1 MNTTPDSPE
10 AWRTLRARAAAQ
22 LPPDF
27 ADRVLR
33 TLRAQT
39 SPVRNA
45 ADRFLVAV
53 CTAAACILF
62 VVLVHT
68 HNTEKI
74 NQVALADWRQ
84 ISAQADSYAAMP

>member
-1 MNTTPDSPE
+1 MNTTPDFSE
-10 AWRTLRARAAAQ
+10 AWSALRTRAAAQ

-33 TLRAQT
+33 TLRLQT
-39 SPVRNA
+39 FSVRDA
-45 ADRFLVAV
+45 ADRFFVAA
-53 CTAAACILF
+53 CTAAACLAF

-68 HNTEKI
+68 HNIQKV

-84 ISAQADSYAAMP
+84 ISAQADSYTAVP

>member
-1 MNTTPDSPE
+1 MNTTPDFSRGWH
-10 AWRTLRARAAAQ
+10 ALRIRAAAQ

-33 TLRAQT
+33 TLRRQT
-39 SPVRNA
+39 FSVRDA
-45 ADRFLVAV
+45 ADRFLVAA
-53 CTAAACILF
+53 CTAAACFVF

-68 HNTEKI
+68 HNTQKI

-84 ISAQADSYAAMP
+84 VSAQADSYAAIP